1 MMTPGLQKIEE
12 LLPSDKTLTNLNVC
26 LSCKGDSSKILK
38 TGLLTPSKRGVAEKL
53 VCYLPRIGR

>member
-38 TGLLTPSKRGVAEKL
+38 TGLLTHSDRGL
-53 VCYLPRIGR
+53 T